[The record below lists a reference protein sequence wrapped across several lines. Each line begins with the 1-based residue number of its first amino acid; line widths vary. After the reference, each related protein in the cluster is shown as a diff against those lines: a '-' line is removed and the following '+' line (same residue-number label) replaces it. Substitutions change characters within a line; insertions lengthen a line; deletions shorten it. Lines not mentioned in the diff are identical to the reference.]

1 MSAIDAPFLVD
12 IIRRTLPEGVQL
24 SIHEH
29 TEEHYEDRFIQ
40 DPFLNSMKMELNEMY
55 KKRQKEIASS
65 QETKE
70 SKEQAKEQK
79 KLAEL
84 YSTMDDED
92 D

>member
-70 SKEQAKEQK
+70 NEVQ
-79 KLAEL
+79 LL
-84 YSTMDDED
+84 IPMHDMI
-92 D
+92 